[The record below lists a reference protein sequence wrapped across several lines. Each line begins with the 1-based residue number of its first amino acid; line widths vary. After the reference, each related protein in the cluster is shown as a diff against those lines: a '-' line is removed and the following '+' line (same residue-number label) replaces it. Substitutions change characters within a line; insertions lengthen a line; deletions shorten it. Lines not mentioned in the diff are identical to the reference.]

1 MWRRAIGEVQALI
14 FGLIFVFS
22 KLLLK
27 HGQGRVVDACGERTA
42 GLLCLRLIYDFF
54 RAKRVYTAQYIVAFA
69 SCLGCLRFGKL
80 PAANP
85 QASRLAC
92 IFAF

>member
-1 MWRRAIGEVQALI
+1 MGREERRETTETPKGTPRSGI
-14 FGLIFVFS
+14 
-22 KLLLK
+22 
-27 HGQGRVVDACGERTA
+27 ACGERTA
-42 GLLCLRLIYDFF
+42 GFLCLRLIYDFF